1 MATSPFFA
9 RPIRQWLKAGV
20 VDQETFMPTQ
30 EGTPQGGVLSPLL
43 ANIALHGLEDVVKK
57 AGGPVEFIP
66 IKPLAATDSSAPG
79 SYAAHNRVPSPD
91 ADPLLP
97 QTDAVLH
104 DAAALDTPVDMLDAQ
119 PPLVERMVRPLLLP
133 RERLAAGFH
142 GIVI

>member
-57 AGGPVEFIP
+57 AGGLVCGRKNGIR
-66 IKPLAATDSSAPG
+66 IYQNTLCIR
-79 SYAAHNRVPSPD
+79 YADDFVVFHN
-91 ADPLLP
+91 
-97 QTDAVLH
+97 TW
-104 DAAALDTPVDMLDAQ
+104 
-119 PPLVERMVRPLLLP
+119 E
-133 RERLAAGFH
+133 
-142 GIVI
+142 GIQRWKETIQAWLKGMG